1 MLNITPETAAFL
13 VEWTA
18 VLLGIIY
25 VIQASRLKR
34 NCWIYG
40 GISTLLFT
48 WLFFSINLYIDSV
61 LNAYYALMAI
71 VGWFS
76 WKSIGTEI
84 KVSRLSGF
92 ELITAIFLTLF
103 IGSVLAWIMWKYT
116 DNAYPVADSFL
127 GALSVTATWLS
138 TRKKIE
144 NWPFW
149 IIANLLGITIYL
161 LKELYLTSFLTC
173 IYAGLATHG
182 WYNWRIKLKGQHV

>member
-92 ELITAIFLTLF
+92 
-103 IGSVLAWIMWKYT
+103 
-116 DNAYPVADSFL
+116 D
-127 GALSVTATWLS
+127 
-138 TRKKIE
+138 
-144 NWPFW
+144 
-149 IIANLLGITIYL
+149 
-161 LKELYLTSFLTC
+161 
-173 IYAGLATHG
+173 
-182 WYNWRIKLKGQHV
+182 